1 MTSTY
6 TSHDY
11 EAELQAILALAN
23 PEALQVPVQP
33 LQDLSAAGVR
43 AMPGIV
49 VIANTHEG
57 EPNANP

>member
-1 MTSTY
+1 MTSIY
-6 TSHDY
+6 TPHDY
-11 EAELQAILALAN
+11 DAELQAILALAN
-23 PEALQVPVQP
+23 TDAFQVPIQP

-49 VIANTHEG
+49 VIANTQEG